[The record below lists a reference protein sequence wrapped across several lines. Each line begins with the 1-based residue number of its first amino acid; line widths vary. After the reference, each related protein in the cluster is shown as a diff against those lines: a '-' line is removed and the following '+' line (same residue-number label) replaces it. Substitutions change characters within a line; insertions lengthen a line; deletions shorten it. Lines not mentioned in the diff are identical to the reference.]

1 MKTACLNWQIDCT
14 PYSLDP
20 GQRLAIGLGGKS
32 AQPRRRPY
40 TEGKIMRFIVTA
52 SWPVG
57 SGIAAAEAGI
67 LTENV
72 QAILDDIKPEA
83 CCFTAGNG

>member
-1 MKTACLNWQIDCT
+1 MW
-14 PYSLDP
+14 
-20 GQRLAIGLGGKS
+20 
-32 AQPRRRPY
+32 
-40 TEGKIMRFIVTA
+40 FIVTA

-57 SGIAAAEAGI
+57 PRNAAAEAGI

-83 CCFTAGNG
+83 CCFAAGNG